1 MVHIWKDLQAKPKF
15 WINLQKG
22 PQLRIHSKSELQY
35 GWLNFGAL

>member
-1 MVHIWKDLQAKPKF
+1 
-15 WINLQKG
+15 LQKG